1 LAGTYHLVPAGE
13 TNWFGVAQFVLEQA
27 EARGL
32 AIRVK
37 PSQLQAISSDEY
49 QLIAK
54 RPKNSRLATDKLR
67 QTFGIQ
73 LPHWHYHLNL
83 MLEDVLSRKDYES

>member
-1 LAGTYHLVPAGE
+1 LAGTYHLVAAGE